1 MLVRDPSPFAPI
13 LLGTFAPSTDGLLI
27 GFVVP
32 SGSRPAEKTLDLP
45 VSGTWNWGVLAS
57 KSIGPYFAITVRVN
71 KGEPGG
77 GLRPGFRER
86 QDRKSPLLFVAI
98 RFEVLIITNAARLGG

>member
-71 KGEPGG
+71 KGEPGVVC
-77 GLRPGFRER
+77 GLAFGSVRTGNHLYYLSR
-86 QDRKSPLLFVAI
+86 FVL
-98 RFEVLIITNAARLGG
+98 RS